1 MNTKQLLGV
10 IGSVILFVGVF
21 SPVVSAPF
29 TGDMN
34 YFRNGKPEG
43 IIVLV
48 LAVTSLVLALTK
60 NHKWMWITGISSLG
74 AILFTFIDFQ
84 SRMSEI
90 KSELDSTL
98 AGNPFRGIADMA
110 LQSVQLQWGWALLVI
125 GSGLIVAS
133 AALKET
139 SAATE

>member
-1 MNTKQLLGV
+1 M
-10 IGSVILFVGVF
+10 
-21 SPVVSAPF
+21 
-29 TGDMN
+29 
-34 YFRNGKPEG
+34 
-43 IIVLV
+43 LV